1 MEVADGKGNV
11 KEVHK
16 LAGVLQGKFKRGST
30 NIAKDK
36 DGKILTTEE
45 ERLAVFKDFY
55 EVKFASAPSISSD
68 IVPTLIDILP
78 GRDEPPEINLLAPTL
93 KEVEMAVKCLR
104 NEKST
109 GIDEIPIELFKAC
122 PEAIQELHSII
133 VLIWG
138 KDILPDDWYQGL
150 FVNIYKNKG
159 SKNDPANYRPPIC
172 LLSHAYKAFAIIV
185 LGRTRDSIDSGI
197 KEGQEG
203 FRNGRGCRDNLLE
216 LPSITL

>member
-1 MEVADGKGNV
+1 M
-11 KEVHK
+11 
-16 LAGVLQGKFKRGST
+16 
-30 NIAKDK
+30 
-36 DGKILTTEE
+36 
-45 ERLAVFKDFY
+45 FKDFY

-109 GIDEIPIELFKAC
+109 GIDEIPIELFKAS
-122 PEAIQELHSII
+122 PESIQELHSII

-159 SKNDPANYRPPIC
+159 SKNDPANYRPIC

-185 LGRTRDSIDSGI
+185 LGRIRDSIDARI

-203 FRNGRGCRDNLLE
+203 FRNGRGCRDNLFVLRAAINYALKKKINAE
-216 LPSITL
+216 IIFIDFTQAFETVSHDFLHLQIALRDHGIYYSVDFVS